1 MKKKCIDKSR
11 EVIKNLLLSISENMV
26 VDQQNKER
34 AIELIEKYKI
44 EGESDENIITLVI
57 DQMSKTK

>member
-1 MKKKCIDKSR
+1 MKRIDKNS
-11 EVIKNLLLSISENMV
+11 EAIKNLLLSICENMV
-26 VDQQNKER
+26 MDQQNKER

-44 EGESDENIITLVI
+44 EGESDENIITLVV